1 MKYLNY
7 SFVVLLA
14 LICSC
19 SSSRKTINNK
29 TMKRIIYTENA
40 SKPIG
45 PYSQGVLI
53 DEKTLYVSGCVG
65 IIPSTGE
72 VVEGN
77 VQDETKQVMTNL
89 QNILKAAGMDFSN
102 VVKATIFLTDLN
114 DFTAMNE
121 IYGSFFSGDFPARET
136 VQVSKLPKNV
146 RVEISVIAVK

>member
-1 MKYLNY
+1 MKCLNY
-7 SFVVLLA
+7 SFIVLLG

-19 SSSRKTINNK
+19 STSHKTVNNK

-72 VVEGN
+72 VVTGT
-77 VQDETKQVMTNL
+77 VQDETKQVMLNL
-89 QNILKAAGMDFSN
+89 QSILKAAGMDFKN
-102 VVKATIFLTDLN
+102 VVKATIFLTDMN
-114 DFTAMNE
+114 DFSQMNE
-121 IYGSFFSGDFPARET
+121 IYGSFFTGDFPARET

>member
-1 MKYLNY
+1 
-7 SFVVLLA
+7 
-14 LICSC
+14 
-19 SSSRKTINNK
+19 
-29 TMKRIIYTENA
+29 MKRIIYTENT

-65 IIPSTGE
+65 IIPATGE
-72 VVEGN
+72 VVAGT
-77 VQDETKQVMTNL
+77 VQDETKQVMQNL
-89 QNILKAAGMDFSN
+89 QSILKAAGMDFTN

-114 DFTAMNE
+114 DFTLMNE
-121 IYGSFFSGDFPARET
+121 IYGSFFTGDFPARET

>member
-1 MKYLNY
+1 MNLIK
-7 SFVVLLA
+7 SAFVVLLSLFLA
-14 LICSC
+14 CTSTKK
-19 SSSRKTINNK
+19 STTK

-72 VVEGN
+72 VIAGT
-77 VQDETKQVMTNL
+77 VQDETRQIMQNL
-89 QNILKAAGMDFSN
+89 SAILKAAGMDFSN
-102 VVKATIFLTDLN
+102 VVKATIFLTDMN
-114 DFTAMNE
+114 DFAQMNE
-121 IYGSFFSGDFPARET
+121 IYGSFFTGDYPARET

>member
-1 MKYLNY
+1 
-7 SFVVLLA
+7 
-14 LICSC
+14 
-19 SSSRKTINNK
+19 
-29 TMKRIIYTENA
+29 MKRIIYTENA

-72 VVEGN
+72 VIAGT
-77 VQDETKQVMTNL
+77 VQDETRQIMQNL
-89 QNILKAAGMDFSN
+89 SAILKAAGMDFSN
-102 VVKATIFLTDLN
+102 VVKATIFLTDMN
-114 DFTAMNE
+114 DFAQMNE
-121 IYGSFFSGDFPARET
+121 IYGSFFTGDYPARET

>member
-1 MKYLNY
+1 MNCLNY
-7 SFVVLLA
+7 SFIVLLG

-19 SSSRKTINNK
+19 GTSQKTVNNK
-29 TMKRIIYTENA
+29 AMKRIIYTENA

-65 IIPSTGE
+65 IIPATGE
-72 VVEGN
+72 VVAGN
-77 VQDETKQVMTNL
+77 IQDETKQVMLNL
-89 QNILKAAGMDFSN
+89 QSILKAAGMEFSN

-121 IYGSFFSGDFPARET
+121 IYGAFFTGDYPARET

-146 RVEISVIAVK
+146 RVEISVIAVR